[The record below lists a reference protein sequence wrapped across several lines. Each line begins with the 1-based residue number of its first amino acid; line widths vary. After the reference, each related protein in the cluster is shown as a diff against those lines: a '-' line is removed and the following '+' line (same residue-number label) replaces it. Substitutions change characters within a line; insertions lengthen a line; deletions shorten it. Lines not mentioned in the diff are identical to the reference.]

1 MIAELRESFPT
12 ATLCRVFDVKRSSF
26 YEWMQRR
33 TQPRIRREELKEKV
47 VELHG
52 ESREAMG
59 SRMIS
64 KHLKDQNIA
73 AGRSLVRA
81 LMREANIVSKQRQP
95 HPFRSK
101 GVEAFVAPNLL
112 KRNFKPAAVNQVW
125 CGDVTSLMVG
135 KRWVHL
141 AIVIDLFARR
151 VIGWAF
157 SLINDANLV
166 SKALRMATEHRTC
179 TPGLMFHSDQGC
191 QYTSL
196 KFQEE
201 LKRHGILQSMSHRGQ
216 CWDNAPTERFF
227 GTLKSEWVPRSGYS
241 TIEEAQTD
249 MVRFF
254 MYYNRTRLHSYNHYL
269 SPIAM
274 EQQVMEQKA
283 A

>member
-12 ATLCRVFDVKRSSF
+12 AILCRVFDVKRSSF
-26 YEWMQRR
+26 YEWLQRLSR
-33 TQPRIRREELKEKV
+33 PKIEREELKGKV
-47 VELHG
+47 VELHS

-59 SRMIS
+59 SRTIS
-64 KHLKDQNIA
+64 KHLKAQNIA
-73 AGRSLVRA
+73 VGRSLVRT

-112 KRNFKPAAVNQVW
+112 KRNFRPTVVNQVW

-166 SKALRMATEHRTC
+166 SKALRMAIELRTC
-179 TPGLMFHSDQGC
+179 PPGLMFHSDQGC
-191 QYTSL
+191 QYTSR

-201 LKRHGILQSMSHRGQ
+201 LMRNGILQSMSHRGQ

-227 GTLKSEWVPRSGYS
+227 GTLKSEWVPRNGYS
-241 TIEEAQTD
+241 TSEEAQTD

-254 MYYNRTRLHSYNHYL
+254 MYYNRTRLHSYNDYL

-274 EQQVMEQKA
+274 EQKA

>member
-12 ATLCRVFDVKRSSF
+12 AILCRVFDVKRSSF
-26 YEWMQRR
+26 YEWLQRLSR
-33 TQPRIRREELKEKV
+33 PKIEREELKGKV
-47 VELHG
+47 VELHS

-59 SRMIS
+59 SRTIS
-64 KHLKDQNIA
+64 KHLKAQNIA
-73 AGRSLVRA
+73 VGRSLVRT

-112 KRNFKPAAVNQVW
+112 KRNFKPTVVNQVW

-166 SKALRMATEHRTC
+166 SKALRMAIEFRTC
-179 TPGLMFHSDQGC
+179 PPGLMFHSDQGC
-191 QYTSL
+191 QYTSR

-201 LKRHGILQSMSHRGQ
+201 LMRNGILQSMSHRGQ

-227 GTLKSEWVPRSGYS
+227 GTLKSEWVPRNGYS
-241 TIEEAQTD
+241 TSEEAQTD

-254 MYYNRTRLHSYNHYL
+254 MYYNRTRLHSYNDYL

-274 EQQVMEQKA
+274 EQKA